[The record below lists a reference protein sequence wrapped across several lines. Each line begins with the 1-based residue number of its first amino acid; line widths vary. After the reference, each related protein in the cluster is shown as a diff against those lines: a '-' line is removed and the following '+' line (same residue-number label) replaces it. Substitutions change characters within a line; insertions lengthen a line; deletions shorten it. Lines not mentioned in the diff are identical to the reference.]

1 VPGRIPQSFID
12 DLLARVD
19 IVDVVAPH
27 VHLKQA
33 GRDFKG
39 LCPFHDE
46 KTPSFTV
53 SPDKQFY
60 HCFGCGAHG
69 SAIGFL
75 MARTNMGFVEAIE
88 ELAGIAGLQVPHE
101 GGASES
107 ESKHQ
112 ALYDINAEAARFFAA
127 QLRSHPAAPK
137 AVEYLKRRGV
147 SGEIARDFALGYAP
161 PDRESLLG
169 ALGTDRE
176 RRERLFDA
184 GLVIRGDRD
193 RFYDRFR
200 DRLMFP
206 IHDQRGRIVGFG
218 GRIIDAG
225 EPKYLNSPETAVF
238 RKGHELYGYQRARK
252 PARDQQRIF
261 LVEGYMDVIGLVQ
274 HGVEHVVASLGTA
287 TTREH
292 LERLFRATPEVVF
305 CFDGDRAGSEAAW
318 RALQTA
324 LPLLSERRYVSF
336 LFLPSGHDPDSFVRA
351 EGRALFDDRSA
362 TLPLSEFLFKRLL
375 EQVDLTHLDGRARL
389 YDQAKPLIDKV
400 PAGVYRELLE
410 NRLKELA
417 GLSPGPTATV
427 EVVSE
432 RTSKRG
438 PARPPGSRGAPSLVR
453 TAIGLLLRDPRV
465 AAQAGSTEWVRH
477 LELPGAGLL
486 AELIELA
493 VENPTLSGVAVVE
506 RYRETETGRHL
517 AKLLAEALAAPAIGV
532 EAEFQGAV
540 ARLRER
546 AARNA
551 NPVPSNA
558 RPSEL
563 SAADKDALRQS
574 FAELAKRI

>member
-1 VPGRIPQSFID
+1 MPGRIPQSFID
-12 DLLARVD
+12 SLLAHVD
-19 IVDVVAPH
+19 IVDVIAQH

-33 GRDFKG
+33 GHDFKG

-75 MARTNMGFVEAIE
+75 MARANLGFVEAVE
-88 ELAGIAGLQVPHE
+88 ELAHGAGLQVPYE
-101 GGASES
+101 GGAPEA

-112 ALYDINAEAARFFAA
+112 ALYDINAEAARFFMA
-127 QLRSHPAAPK
+127 QLRAHPASPK
-137 AVEYLKRRGV
+137 AIEYLKRRGI
-147 SGEIARDFALGYAP
+147 SSEIAKDFALGYAP
-161 PDRESLLG
+161 PDWESLLS
-169 ALGTDRE
+169 ALGADRE
-176 RRERLFDA
+176 RRQLLFDA
-184 GLVIRGDRD
+184 GLVIRGDREK
-193 RFYDRFR
+193 FYDRFR

-218 GRIIDAG
+218 GRVIDSG

-238 RKGHELYGYQRARK
+238 HKGHELYGYQRARTA
-252 PARDQQRIF
+252 ARNQQRIF

-305 CFDGDRAGSEAAW
+305 CFDGDRAGTEAAW
-318 RALQTA
+318 RGLQTA
-324 LPLLSERRYVSF
+324 LPLLAERRYVSF
-336 LFLPSGHDPDSFVRA
+336 LFLPPGHDPDSFVRA
-351 EGRALFDDRSA
+351 EGRALFDDRGA

-375 EQVDLTHLDGRARL
+375 EQLDLSHLDGRARL
-389 YDQAKPLIDKV
+389 YDEAKPLIDKV
-400 PAGVYRELLE
+400 PSGIFRDLLE

-417 GLSPGPTATV
+417 GLGASPTAAFVTGA
-427 EVVSE
+427 SGQ
-432 RTSKRG
+432 RR
-438 PARPPGSRGAPSLVR
+438 PAKLPGSRAAPSLVR
-453 TAIGLLLRDPRV
+453 TAIGLLLRDPTV
-465 AAQAGSTEWVRH
+465 AARAGPVKWVRG
-477 LELPGAGLL
+477 LSLPGADLL

-493 VENPTLSGVAVVE
+493 TDKPSLNGAAVVE
-506 RYRETETGRHL
+506 RYREREAGQHL
-517 AKLLAEALAAPAIGV
+517 AKLLAEGLAAPSIGI
-532 EAEFQGAV
+532 EAEFEGAL

-546 AARNA
+546 ATRDAS
-551 NPVPSNA
+551 PVPSNA

-574 FAELAKRI
+574 LAELAKRG